1 MRWDESG
8 KSRDESAATASA
20 AQPRKREPLPHPLRP
35 RTNLCHNRR
44 MATADADDD
53 ATLDT
58 LDGTHR
64 RTLLYDAMGYVGDQ
78 IAEIREEI
86 AREMR
91 NTPATA
97 EMPGAAAKVPVTLAP
112 KNIL

>member
-1 MRWDESG
+1 
-8 KSRDESAATASA
+8 
-20 AQPRKREPLPHPLRP
+20 
-35 RTNLCHNRR
+35 

-97 EMPGAAAKVPVTLAP
+97 EMPGTAAMVPVTLARKIFCNHGP
-112 KNIL
+112 RGNSLRRLLDAATFKGAGTSCGRSWDVLTGDS

>member
-1 MRWDESG
+1 
-8 KSRDESAATASA
+8 
-20 AQPRKREPLPHPLRP
+20 
-35 RTNLCHNRR
+35 

-91 NTPATA
+91 NTPTTA
-97 EMPGAAAKVPVTLAP
+97 EMPGSTGKVRVLIERAEAGRDLF
-112 KNIL
+112 IDGDAQVDMR

>member
-1 MRWDESG
+1 
-8 KSRDESAATASA
+8 
-20 AQPRKREPLPHPLRP
+20 
-35 RTNLCHNRR
+35 

-53 ATLDT
+53 AI
-58 LDGTHR
+58 DGSHR

-86 AREMR
+86 AHEMR

-97 EMPGAAAKVPVTLAP
+97 EMPGTAAKVRVTVARQIFCPVRHCRP
-112 KNIL
+112 IQQPCSCW